1 MFSEILFGITED
13 KEEELKKKNI
23 VLLQEPKLSN
33 IDYNKLLDIS
43 YLENV
48 YKKYG
53 INGLN
58 KEINKWNNI
67 RTRQGLQRYNYEKEI
82 NYIINKRSI

>member
-1 MFSEILFGITED
+1 MFLEILFGIED

-23 VLLQEPKLSN
+23 VLLQEPRLSN

-43 YLENV
+43 YLEQI
-48 YKKYG
+48 YKAHG

-58 KEINKWNNI
+58 KEINFWNNM
-67 RTRQGLQRYNYEKEI
+67 RTRKGMQPYNYEKEI